1 MPATPVTTTTTPAD
15 AAPATDAPRLVKG
28 ALVRDKGKL
37 VLKLDC
43 SGLHTYLD
51 SLGIEREATY
61 KRFANAP
68 ATRHEVVD
76 PAEHTLAP
84 KFLCTYSINPSDGAR
99 SSLIEADLM
108 RFYST
113 PPTIEAMKRIAE
125 SIPEAALAVVAHYQ
139 PVEIAINV
147 LGKKPATR

>member
-1 MPATPVTTTTTPAD
+1 MPATTTTTVTTPAD
-15 AAPATDAPRLVKG
+15 AAPATDTPRLVKG

-43 SGLHTYLD
+43 TGLHQYLD
-51 SLGIEREATY
+51 QLGIERETGY

-84 KFLCTYSINPSDGAR
+84 KFLCTYSVTGTDNR
-99 SSLIEADLM
+99 SPLIEADLM
-108 RFYST
+108 RYYST

-147 LGKKPATR
+147 LGKKPAAR

>member
-1 MPATPVTTTTTPAD
+1 MTTTVTPAD

-43 SGLHTYLD
+43 SGLHAYLD

-61 KRFANAP
+61 RRFANAP
-68 ATRHEVVD
+68 ATRNDTVD
-76 PAEHTLAP
+76 PAEHTIAP
-84 KFLCTYSINPSDGAR
+84 KFLCTYTVNAAGEK
-99 SSLIEADLM
+99 SSVIEADLM

-147 LGKKPATR
+147 IGKKPTAR

>member
-1 MPATPVTTTTTPAD
+1 MPTPVTTTTTPAD
-15 AAPATDAPRLVKG
+15 AAPVADAPRLVKG

-43 SGLHTYLD
+43 SGLHAYLD
-51 SLGIEREATY
+51 SLGVERETSY

-84 KFLCTYSINPSDGAR
+84 KFLCTYSMGADGAR

-108 RFYST
+108 RYYTT